1 MDAPVGAGDTKLR
14 IAVVGA
20 GAVGLGLGSCCVES
34 GEEVHFVARR
44 ASYAEALVRNGIVRT
59 GVFGEATASGDRFEV
74 GSSVASLR
82 GHEFDWILVATK
94 TPAAPEVS
102 RQLAKAW
109 DEIGG
114 DKRLLLTFNG
124 WGTAQHFAAELPANR
139 IYSARVITGFR
150 RGEPGQVDITVHA
163 SSVLAGSLFGA
174 PIEALEPLCA
184 SLARGGLP
192 CETTPDIE
200 RELWAKMLY
209 NCALNPL
216 GALIGVPY
224 GVLGERRETRSI
236 MEGVVTEIFAL
247 LDATGYQTNWS
258 DAASYLDHFFS
269 ELLPPTAAHESS
281 MLQDLQAGR
290 RTEIDA
296 LSGAV
301 VELAQQHG
309 VQTPVNRALA
319 TLIQAREAH
328 SASRH

>member
-1 MDAPVGAGDTKLR
+1 MDAPIGAGDTKLR
-14 IAVVGA
+14 VAVVGA

-34 GEEVHFVARR
+34 GEQVHFVTRR
-44 ASYAEALVRNGIVRT
+44 ASYAEALARNGIVRT
-59 GVFGEATASGDRFEV
+59 GIFGKATASGDRFEV
-74 GSSVASLR
+74 SSSIASLR
-82 GHEFDWILVATK
+82 GREFDWILVATK

-102 RQLAKAW
+102 HQLAEAW

-114 DKRLLLTFNG
+114 EKRLLLAFNG
-124 WGTAQHFAAELPANR
+124 WGTAQHFSSELPANR

-174 PIEALEPLCA
+174 PVEALVPLCE
-184 SLARGGLP
+184 SVARGGLP

-236 MEGVVTEIFAL
+236 MEGVVTEIFEL

-258 DAASYLDHFFS
+258 NAASYLDHLFG

-301 VELAQQHG
+301 VELARKHG
-309 VQTPVNRALA
+309 VHTPVNHALA

-328 SASRH
+328 SAALL